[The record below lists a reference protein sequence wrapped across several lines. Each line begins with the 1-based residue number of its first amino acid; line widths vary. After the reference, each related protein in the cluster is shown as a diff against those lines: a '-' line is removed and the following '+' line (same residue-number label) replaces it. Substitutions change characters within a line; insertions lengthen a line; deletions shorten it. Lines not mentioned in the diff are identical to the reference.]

1 MNPAYPD
8 GQRRRAAHGPS
19 CQLEKGRLRSGGCS
33 TPDSPPRH
41 RPLSNSFSELLTG
54 QAHRVGE
61 ALERGR
67 ARLVGPGLQTRQCPT
82 AASRRRLPLAAGSAR
97 DAPAR
102 RAAAEPL
109 PTRAPPPPPAV
120 CPAHRADAPARGE
133 PAPTPQTAQA
143 GDLQQGGRREADSSM
158 FPNGS
163 TDQGRGPRA
172 EGRGPTESPRPR
184 SRSQH
189 LHCTLPIL
197 SSRSALSSQRLV
209 RPWVLR
215 RQPSALPSPQVL
227 SPWPLA
233 LGPSPLALALAPNSI
248 RALTATIAPP
258 RQAPSVTK
266 SQQVPFRVSFFHRT
280 RCQLLH
286 PGLVF
291 GTQAMI
297 ALPCAVFR
305 DFHNNRRAA

>member
-1 MNPAYPD
+1 MLPPD
-8 GQRRRAAHGPS
+8 AQQRNHSQHVRLHH
-19 CQLEKGRLRSGGCS
+19 RLRYARPTALTLQQGASLL
-33 TPDSPPRH
+33 PLPKRH
-41 RPLSNSFSELLTG
+41 RPGIFNKAVVG
-54 QAHRVGE
+54 RQIHRCS
-61 ALERGR
+61 
-67 ARLVGPGLQTRQCPT
+67 QTV
-82 AASRRRLPLAAGSAR
+82 RR
-97 DAPAR
+97 
-102 RAAAEPL
+102 
-109 PTRAPPPPPAV
+109 TRA
-120 CPAHRADAPARGE
+120 E
-133 PAPTPQTAQA
+133 
-143 GDLQQGGRREADSSM
+143 
-158 FPNGS
+158 
-163 TDQGRGPRA
+163 GRGPRA